1 MMVFLFIMS
10 GRIGDNYKL
19 SNGKFV
25 NVPKVESI
33 VKEYIKGMVVVF
45 GENKEYNEIITD
57 EKVSPEIIN
66 EINKKLESYLKIK
79 KTHYLPTEEW
89 ANYLT
94 PKMSI
99 KRKSW

>member
-1 MMVFLFIMS
+1 M
-10 GRIGDNYKL
+10 

-25 NVPKVESI
+25 NVAKVESI

-66 EINKKLESYLKIK
+66 DINKKLESYLKIK
-79 KTHYLPTEEW
+79 KVHYLPTEKW
-89 ANYLT
+89 TNYLT

-99 KRKSW
+99 KRKKIVKEYNIL